1 MNRLFWKILIA
12 FWSTLLLAGLA
23 VGYAYERMQQ
33 AERMSQAGIDA
44 GPRTRML
51 LDSAEATLRHGGV
64 EALRDLVR
72 AEDGRHDEP
81 VYVVDAD
88 GVDLLGRPVP
98 PASLAVAR
106 SARSGA
112 DRPVRAVADAAGR
125 QWLMFIATDQ
135 NRRPPEGRGR
145 PPRADAGD
153 PGRDPPQG
161 PGRRPGPGP
170 NSGFGSGPDANP
182 GAGLGPGFG
191 PGFNPD
197 GAPRFGPDGAPRFGA
212 DGGPGPRRPG
222 EGGPPPQPR
231 GGMDWVIGQLLPG
244 ALASLACA
252 ALLAWYMT
260 RPIRTLRAAFEAAA
274 RGRLDTRVQPL
285 MGGRRDEIADL
296 GGDFD
301 RMVQKVQA
309 LVASQRRLLHDVS
322 HELRS
327 PLARIQAATG
337 LARQNPARYQASL
350 DRIDLEAARLD
361 HLIGQMLALSRLEA
375 GTDAEPQADFD
386 LAEVID
392 AIVADARFEARSPGP
407 LQARSIDWHSP
418 GPIPVCLRIESIHRA
433 IENVVRNAMK
443 FTPPGTAV
451 EIIVAP
457 RSHGRLRIEIADR
470 GPGLQPGEGET
481 LFQPFHRGA
490 GAKGVDGFGLGL
502 AIAKNAIERDAGTIE
517 ALPRNGG
524 GLVIGIELPRQ
535 ATAAA
540 EAATDA

>member
-1 MNRLFWKILIA
+1 MNRLFWKILVA

-23 VGYAYERMQQ
+23 VGYAYDRMQQ

-72 AEDGRHDEP
+72 AEGARHDEP
-81 VYVVDAD
+81 VYVVDVD
-88 GVDLLGRPVP
+88 GTDLLGRAVP
-98 PASLAVAR
+98 PASLSVAR
-106 SARSGA
+106 GARSGP
-112 DRPVRAVADAAGR
+112 DRPVRVVVDGAGR
-125 QWLMFIATDQ
+125 QWLMFIATDE
-135 NRRPPEGRGR
+135 NRRMPEWRGGPPGPE
-145 PPRADAGD
+145 RAD
-153 PGRDPPQG
+153 PGRE
-161 PGRRPGPGP
+161 RP
-170 NSGFGSGPDANP
+170 SGP
-182 GAGLGPGFG
+182 
-191 PGFNPD
+191 
-197 GAPRFGPDGAPRFGA
+197 
-212 DGGPGPRRPG
+212 GPGPRRPG

-231 GGMDWVIGQLLPG
+231 GSMDWLIGQLLPG

-260 RPIRTLRAAFEAAA
+260 RPIRTLRAAFDAAA

-337 LARQNPARYQASL
+337 LARQNPARTEASL

-375 GTDAEPQADFD
+375 GTDAEPQAEFD
-386 LAEVID
+386 LTEVID
-392 AIVADARFEARSPGP
+392 TIVSDARFEARSPGP
-407 LQARSIDWHSP
+407 LQGRTIDWHSP
-418 GPIPVCLRIESIHRA
+418 GPLPVSLRIESIHRA
-433 IENVVRNAMK
+433 LENVVRNAMK
-443 FTPPGTAV
+443 FAPQGTAIEV
-451 EIIVAP
+451 IVAP
-457 RSHGRLRIEIADR
+457 RSHGRVRIEIADR
-470 GPGLQPGEGET
+470 GPGLQPGERET
-481 LFQPFHRGA
+481 VFQPFHRGV
-490 GAKGVDGFGLGL
+490 GAKGVGGFGLGL
-502 AIAKNAIERDAGTIE
+502 AIAKNAIERDGGTIE
-517 ALPRNGG
+517 ALPRSGG
-524 GLVIGIELPRQ
+524 GLVIGIELPHQ
-535 ATAAA
+535 TSMASADT
-540 EAATDA
+540 